1 MLPARR
7 ATGARPPSV
16 PRQALARRNVSIGP
30 FDICVIAVA
39 GIDFTV
45 VESLGN
51 VDATEWNALVD
62 RSGGLTPLLSHAF
75 LHALHESGCASP
87 ETGWHPRYIIGRRD
101 GALVAA
107 MPLYLKMHSYGEY
120 VFDWA
125 WADAYR
131 RYKRRYYP
139 KLLSAIPFTPATG
152 PRLIAPSG
160 ADRIALWREAVRLAQ
175 TTRASSL
182 HVLFPEPREAAA
194 LDARAFPDVL
204 HRNGIQFH
212 WQNAEGT
219 PYDDF
224 GAFLATFSH
233 DKRKKIR
240 QDRAKVAAA
249 GITYR
254 HLDGHT
260 ATTADWEF
268 FYACYANTYTEH
280 HSTPYLTLEF
290 FLMLAQ
296 SMPSNLLLVIGARD
310 GVPVCAAFNIHNS
323 TTLWGRYW
331 GTTEF
336 VPALHFETCYYQ
348 AIEFCI
354 ARKLARFEGGAQG
367 GHKLARGF
375 LPSKTH
381 SMHWIADPQF
391 ADAIG
396 DFLTRETADIGQVL
410 DELQERSPYKADS
423 ANPAAGQTA
432 GDAATDAAT
441 DVARDA
447 ASDTASDSANDVPR
461 PDARLAAD

>member
-1 MLPARR
+1 M
-7 ATGARPPSV
+7 
-16 PRQALARRNVSIGP
+16 
-30 FDICVIAVA
+30 A

-45 VESLGN
+45 VESLSSI
-51 VDATEWNALVD
+51 DASEWNALIG
-62 RSGGLTPLLSHAF
+62 RSGSDTPLLSHAF
-75 LHALHESGCASP
+75 LHALHESGCASA

-101 GALVAA
+101 GRLDAA
-107 MPLYLKMHSYGEY
+107 MPLYLKAHSYGEY

-131 RYKRRYYP
+131 RYNRRYYP

-152 PRLIAPSG
+152 PRLIAASE
-160 ADRIALWREAVRLAQ
+160 ADRTTLWREAVKLAK

-182 HVLFPEPREAAA
+182 HVLFPESREADA
-194 LDARAFPDVL
+194 LTEPAFPGVL
-204 HRNGIQFH
+204 HRHGIQFH
-212 WQNAEGT
+212 WQNADGK
-219 PYDDF
+219 PYENF
-224 GAFLATFSH
+224 EAFLATFSH

-254 HLDGHT
+254 HLDGNT

-268 FYACYANTYTEH
+268 FYACYDNTYRAH

-290 FLMLAQ
+290 FLMLSA
-296 SMPSNLLLVIGARD
+296 SMPLNLLLVIGERD
-310 GVPVCAAFNIHNS
+310 GVPVCAAFNIHDS

-331 GTTEF
+331 GTGEF

-354 ARKLARFEGGAQG
+354 TRRLERFEGGAQG

-381 SMHWIADPQF
+381 SMHWIADPGF

-410 DELQERSPYKADS
+410 DELQDRSPYKDEAPGHDKECK
-423 ANPAAGQTA
+423 
-432 GDAATDAAT
+432 
-441 DVARDA
+441 
-447 ASDTASDSANDVPR
+447 
-461 PDARLAAD
+461 